1 MQAMSDGGGSVPPT
15 ASAAGSAAPGST
27 AVALMVQPEALAATA
42 ARLEAVADK
51 LAECVSTASG
61 RLTPV
66 PPGHDEVS
74 ATTTQWLGLQQ
85 GAAEQAIGKGIEEL
99 RRAADS
105 CRTSAKQYTQ
115 TDESFGSIARPA

>member
-1 MQAMSDGGGSVPPT
+1 MQATSDGGGSVPP
-15 ASAAGSAAPGST
+15 ADSGSPAPGGT
-27 AVALMVQPEALAATA
+27 VALMVQPEALAATA

-51 LAECVSTASG
+51 LAECVSAASG

-74 ATTTQWLGLQQ
+74 ATTTQWLGAQQ
-85 GAAEQAIGKGIEEL
+85 GAAEQAIGRGIDEL
-99 RRAADS
+99 RRAADN

-115 TDESFGSIARPA
+115 TDESFGSAARPA

>member
-1 MQAMSDGGGSVPPT
+1 MQAMSDGGGSVPST
-15 ASAAGSAAPGST
+15 ATAAGSSAPGST
-27 AVALMVQPEALAATA
+27 VALMVQPEALAATA

-51 LAECVSTASG
+51 LAKCVSAASG

-74 ATTTQWLGLQQ
+74 ATTTQWLGSQQ
-85 GAAEQAIGKGIEEL
+85 GAAEQAIGQGIEEL
-99 RRAADS
+99 HRAADH

-115 TDESFGSIARPA
+115 TDVSFGSTARPA